1 MMLQIVSSLSF
12 EACKKNWTSPHKDV
26 LNLWPNNHMYLS
38 DPEMI
43 H

>member
-12 EACKKNWTSPHKDV
+12 EACKINWTSSHKDMF
-26 LNLWPNNHMYLS
+26 NLWPNNHMCLS